1 LGLVGLFLA
10 LSKSERPTRTGHK
23 GTGSRKTALLAGVV
37 LIALKLGVIDQQP
50 WLWRASR
57 LREDGSLRDVEV
69 PMMVNFG
76 DRAMLLG
83 RDGMQDSL
91 PSGATGELT
100 LYWRAISPGTGDW
113 HVGLSLTGLQ
123 GTVWPV
129 SLRPTRWGRTPPP
142 MQAWPPDT
150 YVRMDK
156 LVDLPAGMPPGVY
169 TPTLSLFDRRTLAP
183 ASVLGSDGNP
193 LGPRLDLAPIRVT
206 PPNTPPT
213 LQALGVPPGDD
224 LQACGTL
231 GLWAVEPDRTVLAPG
246 ESIHLRWVWEALAE
260 TTEARQVQLSLENPA
275 GSVVQT
281 WEVPLSAAWWPTDRW
296 RSGERWV
303 GRPAI
308 RLPGS
313 LESGTYM
320 LRGSLPVCEPLFA
333 LPLQVVAPERVWTVP
348 DSLTDTDWVFGSVI
362 RLAGYS
368 LSETSVDPGT
378 SLNVNLAWQ
387 ALDEIETSYRVFVHL
402 VDDGGRLVGQHD
414 GEPGDW
420 TRPTTGWA
428 GGEVVVETR
437 TINVPADADPGRHTL
452 RVGLYE
458 AGGRRLHLPDGS
470 DAARLG
476 EIIVP

>member
-1 LGLVGLFLA
+1 
-10 LSKSERPTRTGHK
+10 
-23 GTGSRKTALLAGVV
+23 
-37 LIALKLGVIDQQP
+37 
-50 WLWRASR
+50 
-57 LREDGSLRDVEV
+57 
-69 PMMVNFG
+69 
-76 DRAMLLG
+76 
-83 RDGMQDSL
+83 
-91 PSGATGELT
+91 
-100 LYWRAISPGTGDW
+100 
-113 HVGLSLTGLQ
+113 
-123 GTVWPV
+123 
-129 SLRPTRWGRTPPP
+129 
-142 MQAWPPDT
+142 
-150 YVRMDK
+150 
-156 LVDLPAGMPPGVY
+156 
-169 TPTLSLFDRRTLAP
+169 
-183 ASVLGSDGNP
+183 
-193 LGPRLDLAPIRVT
+193 
-206 PPNTPPT
+206 
-213 LQALGVPPGDD
+213 
-224 LQACGTL
+224 
-231 GLWAVEPDRTVLAPG
+231 
-246 ESIHLRWVWEALAE
+246 
-260 TTEARQVQLSLENPA
+260 
-275 GSVVQT
+275 
-281 WEVPLSAAWWPTDRW
+281 
-296 RSGERWV
+296 
-303 GRPAI
+303 
-308 RLPGS
+308 
-313 LESGTYM
+313 M